1 MSPDSQKT
9 FRNVPKRFKSVSGCS
24 GVFKNI
30 FSQKTILYDGL
41 MTRGPPPLRGG
52 TPMTVLRVAPLVKI
66 VYSQL

>member
-24 GVFKNI
+24 GMLKNI

-41 MTRGPPPLRGG
+41 MTGGVPPPLGGG
-52 TPMTVLRVAPLVKI
+52 TPMTVLGVAP
-66 VYSQL
+66 